1 MNRIQTLEQDIRRH
15 ASRLGRKAPA
25 SAPVRRPPAAAPP
38 VPPALLTPRA
48 GGTSGPEALAPANRA
63 TSAPAAPATAT
74 QSSVAAAMLAW
85 QGSRTEGTARQM
97 SAGRWQRSRAMG
109 LILDYRVPDLP
120 MPLQQTTSNLCW
132 ATVATMM
139 ASWRDR
145 QSWTV
150 NGYIGSLGGPW
161 AAKLPANEVLT
172 PAEAPQFLAT
182 MGLQIESTQAN
193 FTAERWESM
202 LRDWGPIWV
211 TADYSSAPGVQG
223 YHAHIVVGIHGPS
236 DGDPTVDVIDPAIGR
251 EVQMPLSEFVARYEQ
266 LARTSFAGMQIRH
279 WPARAQQAAQQ
290 SLSWARQAIQR
301 ARAFDGGVG
310 AVIAATGLLYQVIKD
325 ATTTHGLTWRKS
337 ELRGKMIPGN
347 SASKQALADGTYQQK
362 TFKAHRTI
370 TWTYPIVGKD
380 YVGADFEVT
389 YEYNGH
395 CVANV
400 RMTNTSYAP
409 SAPLAG
415 HDLTVDTNITQSF
428 AQERDDVV
436 AVEIEIVWQF
446 TYARGSAGT
455 YTQRWVVFGDGR
467 PELFTETES

>member
-15 ASRLGRKAPA
+15 ASRLGRKSSA
-25 SAPVRRPPAAAPP
+25 SAPARRPPMAAPS
-38 VPPALLTPRA
+38 VPPAPPTPRA
-48 GGTSGPEALAPANRA
+48 GGTTGPEALAPAGRA
-63 TSAPAAPATAT
+63 TGAPGAPVTAT
-74 QSSVAAAMLAW
+74 QASVAAAMLAW
-85 QGSRTEGTARQM
+85 QGSRSAGTSGQM
-97 SAGRWQRSRAMG
+97 SAGRRQRSRAMG

-145 QSWTV
+145 QSRTV
-150 NGYIGSLGGPW
+150 DGYIGSLGGPW

-211 TADYSSAPGVQG
+211 TADPSSAPGAQG
-223 YHAHIVVGIHGPS
+223 YHAYIVVGIHGPS
-236 DGDPTVDVIDPAIGR
+236 DGDPTVDVIDPGIGR
-251 EVQMPLSEFVARYEQ
+251 EVQMPLSELVARYEQ
-266 LARTSFAGMQIRH
+266 LARTQFAGMQIRH

-301 ARAFDGGVG
+301 DRAFDGGAA

-325 ATTTHGLTWRKS
+325 AMTTDGLTWRKS

-347 SASKQALADGTYQQK
+347 SASKQALADGEYKQNK
-362 TFKAHRTI
+362 FKAHRAI
-370 TWTYPIVGKD
+370 KWDYPVIGSD
-380 YVGADFEVT
+380 NVGADFEVT

-409 SAPLAG
+409 GSF
-415 HDLTVDTNITQSF
+415 HHKLTVDTNITQSF
-428 AQERDDVV
+428 GQERDDVV

-446 TYARGSAGT
+446 TYDRGSAGT

-467 PELFTETES
+467 PELFTETRA

>member
-15 ASRLGRKAPA
+15 AFRLGRKAPA
-25 SAPVRRPPAAAPP
+25 PAPPRRPPAAARP
-38 VPPALLTPRA
+38 VPPTPLTPQT
-48 GGTSGPEALAPANRA
+48 GGTTGPKAMAPAGR
-63 TSAPAAPATAT
+63 TTGAPSAPATAT
-74 QSSVAAAMLAW
+74 QASVAAAMLAW
-85 QGSRTEGTARQM
+85 QGSRPAVTPRQM
-97 SAGRWQRSRAMG
+97 SASRWQRSRAMG

-150 NGYIGSLGGPW
+150 NGYVSSLGGPW
-161 AAKLPANEVLT
+161 AAKLPANEGLT

-211 TADYSSAPGVQG
+211 TADYSSAPQVQG

-251 EVQMPLSEFVARYEQ
+251 EVQMPLSELVARYEQ
-266 LARTSFAGMQIRH
+266 LARTAFAGMQIRH

-301 ARAFDGGVG
+301 DRAFDGGLG

-325 ATTTHGLTWRKS
+325 TMTDGLTWRKS

-347 SASKQALADGTYQQK
+347 SASKQALADGEYKPKKFT
-362 TFKAHRTI
+362 AHRTLKWDFPVI
-370 TWTYPIVGKD
+370 GTD

-409 SAPLAG
+409 PGPLSG
-415 HDLTVDTNITQSF
+415 RKLTVDTNITQSF
-428 AQERDDVV
+428 GQERDDVV

-446 TYARGSAGT
+446 TYDRGSAGT

-467 PELFTETES
+467 PELFTETRS

>member
-1 MNRIQTLEQDIRRH
+1 
-15 ASRLGRKAPA
+15 
-25 SAPVRRPPAAAPP
+25 
-38 VPPALLTPRA
+38 
-48 GGTSGPEALAPANRA
+48 
-63 TSAPAAPATAT
+63 
-74 QSSVAAAMLAW
+74 
-85 QGSRTEGTARQM
+85 
-97 SAGRWQRSRAMG
+97 
-109 LILDYRVPDLP
+109 

-150 NGYIGSLGGPW
+150 NGYISSLGGPW
-161 AAKLPANEVLT
+161 AAKLPANEGLT

-211 TADYSSAPGVQG
+211 TADYSSAPQVQG

-251 EVQMPLSEFVARYEQ
+251 EVQMPLSELVARYEQ
-266 LARTSFAGMQIRH
+266 LARTAFAGMQIRH
-279 WPARAQQAAQQ
+279 WPARAQQRAAVAVVGPAGDPAGPGVRRRPRRGHRRDGAALSSHQGHHDGRAHLEEVRTARENDPGQQ
-290 SLSWARQAIQR
+290 RQQ
-301 ARAFDGGVG
+301 
-310 AVIAATGLLYQVIKD
+310 
-325 ATTTHGLTWRKS
+325 
-337 ELRGKMIPGN
+337 E
-347 SASKQALADGTYQQK
+347 ALADGEYKPKKFT
-362 TFKAHRTI
+362 AHRTLKWDFPVI
-370 TWTYPIVGKD
+370 GTD

-409 SAPLAG
+409 PGPSSG
-415 HDLTVDTNITQSF
+415 RKLTVDTNITQSF
-428 AQERDDVV
+428 GQERDDVV

-446 TYARGSAGT
+446 TYDRGSAGT
-455 YTQRWVVFGDGR
+455 YTRNGGSSSGTAGQSCSPKHAPDAST
-467 PELFTETES
+467 P